1 MNILDWNQLS
11 ESEQTAALR
20 RPALA
25 DSGRAGQVAD
35 IIDKV
40 RHGGDNTL
48 IELTRN
54 LDKCER
60 SSLQLSE
67 QEIAN
72 AASRVSDELK
82 AAIELAITNIDTFHR
97 AQLPTPISQETS
109 PGVQCEL
116 HFQPLE
122 KVGLYVPGGT
132 APLVSTV
139 MMLAIPARL
148 AGCERVV
155 LCSPPPINDAI
166 VYTARRCGVD
176 AIYTLGGA
184 QAVAAMAYGSES
196 ITKVDKIFGPGNTW
210 VTEAKRQ
217 VSSSVD
223 GAAIDMPAGPSE
235 VLVIADADADAD
247 FVAADL
253 LSQAEHGAD
262 SQVILVTPS
271 QPLADKVNL
280 ALEAQ
285 LAQLSRSDIARQ
297 ALAESRTFI
306 CTDLA
311 QAAIIS
317 NAYAPEHLIVQTA
330 DPRALL
336 PRLKNAGS
344 VFLGAWTPESVGDY
358 ASGTNHTLPTY
369 GYSRTY
375 SSLGIADYQRR
386 FTVQELTPAGLQA
399 IGSAVELL
407 AATETL
413 DAHKNAVSLR
423 LAKLEKSTA

>member
-1 MNILDWNQLS
+1 MNILDWNQLGNT
-11 ESEQTAALR
+11 EQTAALR

-25 DSGRAGQVAD
+25 QSGREGVVAD
-35 IIDKV
+35 IIAKV
-40 RHGGDNTL
+40 RSGGDAAL
-48 IELTRN
+48 IELTRT
-54 LDKCER
+54 LDKAER
-60 SSLQLSE
+60 NTLQLSAR
-67 QEIAN
+67 EIDE
-72 AASRVSDELK
+72 AADRVSDELK
-82 AAIELAITNIDTFHR
+82 AALELAINNIETFHR
-97 AQLPTPISQETS
+97 AQLPVSIEQETS
-109 PGVQCEL
+109 PGVRCEL
-116 HFQPLE
+116 HFQPIE
-122 KVGLYVPGGT
+122 KVGLYVPGGS

-148 AGCERVV
+148 AGCQRLV

-166 VYTARRCGVD
+166 IYTARRCGVD

-184 QAVAAMAYGSES
+184 QAVAAMAYGSETV
-196 ITKVDKIFGPGNTW
+196 TKVDKIFGPGNTW

-217 VSSSVD
+217 VSSGVD

-235 VLVIADADADAD
+235 VLVIADEHADAD
-247 FVAADL
+247 FIASDL
-253 LSQAEHGAD
+253 LSQAEHGPD

-271 QPLADKVNL
+271 RLLAERVNIALEQQL
-280 ALEAQ
+280 AL
-285 LAQLSRSDIARQ
+285 LSRADIASQ

-306 CTDLA
+306 CTDLE
-311 QAAIIS
+311 QAAVIS

-330 DPRALL
+330 DPRGLL

-344 VFLGAWTPESVGDY
+344 IFLGAWTPESVGDY

-399 IGSAVELL
+399 IGPAVELL

-423 LAKLEKSTA
+423 LAKLEKQA